1 MKYRTKALL
10 IGTVV
15 GALIGAVLA
24 LTSADGYDEASSAES
39 PIAALGPGDYF
50 QLGIS
55 VLTLARQFG
64 QMLKRV

>member
-10 IGTVV
+10 IGTGI
-15 GALIGAVLA
+15 GALIGAILA
-24 LTSADGYDEASSAES
+24 LTSAAGYNDAESSES

-50 QLGIS
+50 ALGIS

-64 QMLKRV
+64 QMLKRA